1 MQAGIAAAPKRA
13 GAIAA
18 AENRAGW
25 LFAAPAALGFLL
37 FVLGPMAA
45 SLWYSFTNLTISGKW
60 SFIGL
65 SNYRNM
71 FSGNDIY
78 FYHALGVTARYVAMS
93 VPLKIGYAFLL
104 ATLLNQPA
112 HGKSVFRAI
121 FYLPTIVPGVAISM
135 IWMWLLN
142 PDLGLVNELLRAAGL
157 PTSKWIYSKDTV
169 IPSLSFMS
177 VWTTGTIAVVFLAG
191 LQDIPRHL
199 YEATSLDGGGA
210 WSRFRHV
217 TVPLMTPTIFFN
229 LCTTLIGSFQVF
241 AEAYIMTGGGPD
253 NASLF
258 YVFYLYREAFT
269 YTRMGSACAIA
280 WVLFLIIMAVTALV
294 FKTSDRWVFYEGGR

>member
-1 MQAGIAAAPKRA
+1 MQAGIAALPKRGSLIRA
-13 GAIAA
+13 R
-18 AENRAGW
+18 ENRAGW
-25 LFAAPAALGFLL
+25 LLAAPAILGFLL
-37 FVLGPMAA
+37 FVLGPMIA
-45 SLWYSFTNLTISGKW
+45 SLWYSFTNLSISGKW
-60 SFIGL
+60 SFVGL
-65 SNYRNM
+65 ANYQNM
-71 FSGNDIY
+71 FSGVDIY
-78 FYHALGVTARYVAMS
+78 FYHALGVTAQYVAMS
-93 VPLKIGYAFLL
+93 VPLKIAYAFLL
-104 ATLLNQPA
+104 AMLLNQPVR
-112 HGKSVFRAI
+112 GKSIFRTI

-157 PTSKWIYSKDTV
+157 PVSKWIYAKESV

-177 VWTTGTIAVVFLAG
+177 IWTTGTITVVFLAG

-280 WVLFLIIMAVTALV
+280 WVLFMIIMAVTVLV